1 MFHATAAA
9 GSTGT
14 RRLCVRPGAAAL
26 PALGGWLTF
35 PHMSRLL
42 NYFLRGLVVVAP
54 LAITIYVC
62 VVIFTTIDGWLR
74 LPIRG
79 IGFLITI
86 VLITLVGFLAS
97 SLIARGVFGFFD
109 RMLERLPFVRLLY
122 SSAKDMLNAFVGEK
136 RRFDKPV
143 LVSVSADRA
152 VKVLAFLTSD
162 SLSSLGIA
170 DHVTVYMPQSYGLA
184 GHILV
189 VPADR
194 VERINADASQ
204 VMAFIISGGVTDVE
218 THAALPR
225 G

>member
-1 MFHATAAA
+1 
-9 GSTGT
+9 
-14 RRLCVRPGAAAL
+14 
-26 PALGGWLTF
+26 
-35 PHMSRLL
+35 MSRLL
-42 NYFLRGLVVVAP
+42 NYFLRGLVVVVP
-54 LAITIYVC
+54 LALTIYVC
-62 VVIFTTIDGWLR
+62 AVIFTTIDSWLG

-79 IGFLITI
+79 VGFVLTL

-97 SLIARGVFGFFD
+97 GFVTRSLIAALD
-109 RMLERLPFVRLLY
+109 RTLERLPFVRLLY

-136 RRFDKPV
+136 KRFDKPV

-162 SLSSLGIA
+162 SLAVLGVS

-194 VERINADASQ
+194 VERIDADAAE
-204 VMAFIISGGVTDVE
+204 VMAFIISGGVTQVE
-218 THAALPR
+218 ARSP
-225 G
+225 